1 MRQYI
6 LSGWI
11 RPNPQV
17 YTILTVYIIIY
28 LEVVSLF
35 KKSTISIYMY
45 FSTRKCW
52 RTLLLYCRFIFPVVM
67 HNVFSTSLPIITIIV
82 IAFIDHC
89 LINGLCFMNSQSN
102 ESNPCQLCNSSQSND
117 SWTDNPGAFTLL
129 TYQSFVM
136 DIFSFTDFFNP
147 RISYV
152 EEVKWT

>member
-1 MRQYI
+1 
-6 LSGWI
+6 
-11 RPNPQV
+11 
-17 YTILTVYIIIY
+17 
-28 LEVVSLF
+28 
-35 KKSTISIYMY
+35 
-45 FSTRKCW
+45 
-52 RTLLLYCRFIFPVVM
+52 M
-67 HNVFSTSLPIITIIV
+67 HNVFSTSLPTITIIV

-136 DIFSFTDFFNP
+136 DIFSFNDFFNP

-152 EEVKWT
+152 EEVK